1 MTLRVLTVDDSS
13 FFLELLAGIIHSS
26 PGLLHVGSAR
36 NGVEAVAMASALSP
50 DVITLDVEMPV
61 MDGLA
66 TLARIMESR
75 TTRVIMV
82 SSHTRRASAATI
94 RALALGAADFVTK
107 PVDALETSFAALR
120 AELVEKILA
129 LATPHGGKG
138 RPGSPGHWRPPRG
151 SSPRLIVMGASTG
164 GIAALTRVVAAL
176 PSRPRGALVAV
187 QHLPGTY
194 AQEFARSLAEACPC
208 PVHLVRNAQLVE
220 PGSVYV
226 AQGGLHLTLLG
237 TVFRVSRGEPVQG
250 HIPSID
256 VTMESAA
263 RAFGPGCC
271 GVLLTGMGRDGARGI
286 GAIRDAGGITI
297 AQDEATSVVFG
308 MPRAAIESGKVDGVM
323 GIEQI
328 ARQVAGMSGK

>member
-1 MTLRVLTVDDSS
+1 MSLRVLTVDDSP
-13 FFLELLAGIIHSS
+13 FFLELLAGIIHSQ

-36 NGVEAVAMASALSP
+36 NGAEAVAMAAALAP

-66 TLARIMESR
+66 ALPRIMASR
-75 TTRVIMV
+75 PTRVIMV
-82 SSHTRRASAATI
+82 SSHTRRASAATV

-107 PVDALETSFAALR
+107 PADALKDSYDALR

-129 LATPHGGKG
+129 LATPRAGEG
-138 RPGSPGHWRPPRG
+138 RPVTARGGHLPRG
-151 SSPRLIVMGASTG
+151 AAPRIIVLGASTG
-164 GIAALTRVVAAL
+164 GIAALTRIAGGL
-176 PSRPRGALVAV
+176 PRRPRCSLVAV

-208 PVHLVRNAQLVE
+208 PVHLVRNGQLVA
-220 PGSVYV
+220 PGCLYV
-226 AQGGLHLTLLG
+226 AQGGLHLAVHG
-237 TVFRVSRGEPVQG
+237 AAFRVSRGAPVQG
-250 HIPSID
+250 HVPSID

-263 RAFGPGCC
+263 RAFGSGVC

-286 GAIRDAGGITI
+286 GAIRDAGGMTI

-308 MPRAAIESGKVDGVM
+308 MPRAAIEMGKVDVVLGLD
-323 GIEQI
+323 GI
-328 ARQVAGMSGK
+328 AREVAELCGK